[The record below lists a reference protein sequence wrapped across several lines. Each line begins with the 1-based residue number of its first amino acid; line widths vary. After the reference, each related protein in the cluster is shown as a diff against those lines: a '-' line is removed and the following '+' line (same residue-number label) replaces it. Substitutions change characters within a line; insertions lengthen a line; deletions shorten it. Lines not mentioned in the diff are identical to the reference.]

1 MDKEEL
7 ERFVAEK
14 AEGLKLEISTR
25 RGCTHDAMDLKRVAA
40 GKAQCVIWLEP
51 EDDEVSVAARRACA
65 IAALKALGS
74 GSSKTARMIVQTS
87 HDSSKS
93 LYQLTDVPMAY
104 RTPPLMQESKL
115 DVMELCEE
123 ENFDRLLA
131 QCALQPG
138 LSVLFSEIF
147 QHNAGKEFYVTPNAE
162 FAGQVYS
169 EARRRFDTGAVCG
182 IYTPPLESP
191 HSDGSVLLNPPED
204 TVMKKDDRLIV
215 LSSDREHA
223 NSQKKSTPHASWVK
237 DVTREYTPTWSHSI
251 VVLCFGDEGRA
262 DSGIVQAISMFAP
275 KGTNVTIVAW
285 YVSRTVYTERVA

>member
-1 MDKEEL
+1 
-7 ERFVAEK
+7 
-14 AEGLKLEISTR
+14 
-25 RGCTHDAMDLKRVAA
+25 MDLKRVAA

-74 GSSKTARMIVQTS
+74 GSRKTARMVVQTS

-93 LYQLTDVPMAY
+93 LYHLTNVPMAY
-104 RTPPLMQESKL
+104 RTPPLVEESKL
-115 DVMELCEE
+115 DVMELYEE

-138 LSVLFSEIF
+138 LSVLLSDIF
-147 QHNAGKEFYVTPNAE
+147 QHNAGKEFYVTTNAG
-162 FAGQVYS
+162 FAGQLYS
-169 EARRRFDTGAVCG
+169 EARCRFDTGVVCG

-191 HSDGSVLLNPPED
+191 YGDGSVLLNPPED

-215 LSSDREHA
+215 LSSDKEHA
-223 NSQKKSTPHASWVK
+223 NPKDESTPHASWVK
-237 DVTREYTPTWSHSI
+237 DVTRKHTPSWSRNI
-251 VVLCFGDEGRA
+251 VILCFGEEGRV

-275 KGTNVTIVAW
+275 KGTNVTVVAK
-285 YVSRTVYTERVA
+285 YVLQTAYIERERCSNGMFVSAVLLLKWTKRVEHVKSRI